1 MSDSLLRRRRRRGL
15 TLIEMLIAITLVS
28 LLSTGIL
35 YAMRLGLGALEQ
47 TNRKF
52 TDNRR
57 VLGSLRVLYEQLAG
71 VVPAQVPC
79 GGARNQ
85 TELAPLFFQG
95 TQNSLQFVSNYTL
108 EEAARGYP
116 RIVEYFVTPG
126 DAARGGGVR
135 LVMQETPYTGP
146 FSVMPYCTGQGADP
160 LLRAPTALLRPVQMG
175 PRPFVIAD
183 QLAYCRI
190 SYLRIHPSTFQ
201 GNWETAYSG
210 AVLPGAVKVEMAP
223 LRPDPSRV
231 QLGTTTIP
239 LHVSRNTYE
248 PYADIEI
255 PQQ

>member
-1 MSDSLLRRRRRRGL
+1 MKGLRRNRRRGV

-35 YAMRLGLGALEQ
+35 YAMRLGLGALAQ

-57 VLGSLRVLYEQLAG
+57 VLGSLRVLSEQLAG
-71 VVPAQVPC
+71 VVPAQVQCTGRSLADP
-79 GGARNQ
+79 
-85 TELAPLFFQG
+85 APLFFQG
-95 TQNSLQFVSNYTL
+95 TQASLQFVTNYTL

-126 DAARGGGVR
+126 EAARGGGVR
-135 LVMQETPYTGP
+135 LLMQETPYTGP
-146 FSVMPYCTGQGADP
+146 YSLKPYCAGQSMDP
-160 LLRAPTALLRPVQMG
+160 LHRAPVALLQPVQVG

-183 QLAYCRI
+183 QLAFCRI
-190 SYLRIHPSTFQ
+190 SYLRVHPATFQ
-201 GNWETAYSG
+201 TKWEAGYSG

-223 LRPDPSRV
+223 LRPDPTRV
-231 QLGTTTIP
+231 QLGTTTIS

-248 PYADIEI
+248 LYADIDPP
-255 PQQ
+255 PQ

>member
-1 MSDSLLRRRRRRGL
+1 MNHGMLRRRSRRGL

-57 VLGSLRVLYEQLAG
+57 ALGSLRVLYEQLAG
-71 VVPAQVPC
+71 VVPAQVQC
-79 GGARNQ
+79 MGRNVADP
-85 TELAPLFFQG
+85 APLFFRG
-95 TQNSLQFVSNYTL
+95 TQESLQFVSGYTL

-126 DAARGGGVR
+126 EAARGGGVR

-146 FSVMPYCTGQGADP
+146 HSLMPYCGGQGTDP
-160 LLRAPTALLRPVQMG
+160 LHHAPTALLRPVQFG

-183 QLAYCRI
+183 QLAFCRI
-190 SYLRIHPSTFQ
+190 SYLRIHPQTFQ
-201 GNWETAYSG
+201 GSWEPAYAG

-248 PYADIEI
+248 PYADIDL

>member
-1 MSDSLLRRRRRRGL
+1 MKNSMLLRRRPRRGL

-71 VVPAQVPC
+71 VVPAQVQCKGLNLGDP
-79 GGARNQ
+79 
-85 TELAPLFFQG
+85 APLFFQG
-95 TQNSLQFVSNYTL
+95 TQESLQFVSSYTL

-126 DAARGGGVR
+126 EAARGGGVR
-135 LVMQETPYTGP
+135 LVMQETPYSGP
-146 FSVMPYCTGQGADP
+146 FSVMPYCTGQGTDP
-160 LLRAPTALLRPVQMG
+160 LYRGPTALLRPVQMG
-175 PRPFVIAD
+175 ARPCVIAD

-190 SYLRIHPSTFQ
+190 SYLRVHPVTFQ
-201 GNWETAYSG
+201 GNWEPVYSG

-248 PYADIEI
+248 LYADIDT